1 MIAIEKARDLLAAHD
16 FIEFALL
23 FGSFARGKPK
33 PWSDVDI
40 AIFVARPL
48 DLLEIGQLTA
58 ALECSLGRAVDVL
71 VLNTALE
78 HHPALAYN
86 VVAEGSLL
94 FCRRRETFVNCK
106 TQIILRYLDTAFLR
120 SMVARAFEARLN
132 AGRFGA
138 GETHA

>member
-94 FCRRRETFVNCK
+94 FCRRRGNVRKLQDPDHTALSRYGVPAVNGC
-106 TQIILRYLDTAFLR
+106 T
-120 SMVARAFEARLN
+120 RL
-132 AGRFGA
+132 
-138 GETHA
+138 